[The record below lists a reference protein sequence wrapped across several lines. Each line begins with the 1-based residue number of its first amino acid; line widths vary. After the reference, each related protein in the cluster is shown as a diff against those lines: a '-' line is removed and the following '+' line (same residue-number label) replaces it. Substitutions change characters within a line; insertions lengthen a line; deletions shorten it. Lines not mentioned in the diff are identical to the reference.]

1 MVIDFS
7 LVNIAFEATL
17 FVLFLIRGSAM
28 IKNYMIPAL
37 KQHQQ
42 DINEK
47 WFDLQEQHAV
57 LIANKK
63 QLATQ
68 FLQQEKQ
75 IALLTSK
82 LETWY
87 KMWENKQQQRKD
99 FFEKQASA
107 IADHQAAQE
116 RAIAERRVA
125 SQAGQKMIKRALET
139 MTEDAKLKK
148 AYNKTAIKNL
158 ASLSTKQKDVS

>member
-7 LVNIAFEATL
+7 IINIAFEATL
-17 FVLFLIRGSAM
+17 FVLFLIRGIGM
-28 IKNYMIPAL
+28 LKQYLIPAL

-47 WFDLQEQHAV
+47 RFDLQEQHAI
-57 LIANKK
+57 LIVNKK

-75 IALLTSK
+75 IALLTAK

-87 KMWENKQQQRKD
+87 KMWENKQKQRKE
-99 FFEKQASA
+99 FFEKQAVA
-107 IADHQAAQE
+107 IAAHQTEQE
-116 RAIAERRVA
+116 QAIAERHAASEVGRKMVA
-125 SQAGQKMIKRALET
+125 KMLTTLES
-139 MTEDAKLKK
+139 DQKLKK
-148 AYNKTAIKNL
+148 SYNSVALKNL
-158 ASLSTKQKDVS
+158 SGLKKRDAS